1 MSIYL
6 GAYLLRCRFQRKSPA
21 MATMKDLPCELL
33 FHIIFLLVQSSGGAE
48 AFARIIAVCRDFLL
62 CAEAKSVLRVVKF
75 DIKME
80 PFKFYQFQNV
90 KGLLV
95 KCSEAGN
102 EAAQHVL
109 GKVILLSSAHL
120 FLSERQQ
127 VSSSVRPSDRSML
140 NRWIVDTNVPAQ
152 NNKVSSFMTYFTPI
166 QVCTSELSTTR
177 LVHYQLVKLFLLNGS
192 HHDFIEMGVFLKYCI
207 KYFMGVTRENSRLI
221 ASIEL
226 LVTRAFCVRT
236 LEKMKESFSDCFRG
250 VREFLEGKAENLDGN
265 LEDHSSARSGN
276 SSGMGAETIFLLK
289 EYIVK
294 CARGGVDWHEAMNDM
309 NFVEALREDIS
320 NRLNEAYADFSM
332 TRAETLGKFER
343 KFG

>member
-1 MSIYL
+1 MGANIKLQPATLEEQVNKEQYQQLPGKLIYL
-6 GAYLLRCRFQRKSPA
+6 SHTRPDVAFAISGA

-207 KYFMGVTRENSRLI
+207 KYFMGVYQRKQPAHCLYRVTWESR
-221 ASIEL
+221 
-226 LVTRAFCVRT
+226 
-236 LEKMKESFSDCFRG
+236 
-250 VREFLEGKAENLDGN
+250 NLDGN

-294 CARGGVDWHEAMNDM
+294 CARGGVDWHEALNDM

>member
-1 MSIYL
+1 MTLVSKDSGKSNIVTKPIV
-6 GAYLLRCRFQRKSPA
+6 LRWLKSLQLQA
-21 MATMKDLPCELL
+21 MATIKDLPYELL
-33 FHIIFLLVQSSGGAE
+33 CYIIFLLVQSSGGAE
-48 AFARIIAVCRDFLL
+48 EFARIIAVCRDFLL

-127 VSSSVRPSDRSML
+127 VSSS
-140 NRWIVDTNVPAQ
+140 
-152 NNKVSSFMTYFTPI
+152 
-166 QVCTSELSTTR
+166 
-177 LVHYQLVKLFLLNGS
+177 
-192 HHDFIEMGVFLKYCI
+192 
-207 KYFMGVTRENSRLI
+207 
-221 ASIEL
+221 
-226 LVTRAFCVRT
+226 
-236 LEKMKESFSDCFRG
+236 
-250 VREFLEGKAENLDGN
+250 
-265 LEDHSSARSGN
+265 
-276 SSGMGAETIFLLK
+276 GMGAETIFLLK

-332 TRAETLGKFER
+332 TRAGTLGKFER

>member
-1 MSIYL
+1 
-6 GAYLLRCRFQRKSPA
+6 

-152 NNKVSSFMTYFTPI
+152 NNKVSSFMT
-166 QVCTSELSTTR
+166 
-177 LVHYQLVKLFLLNGS
+177 